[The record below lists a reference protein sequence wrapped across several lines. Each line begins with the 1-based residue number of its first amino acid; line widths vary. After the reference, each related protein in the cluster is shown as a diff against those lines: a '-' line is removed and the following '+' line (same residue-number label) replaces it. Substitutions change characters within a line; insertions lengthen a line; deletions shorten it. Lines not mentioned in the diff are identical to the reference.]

1 MIAEVTAV
9 GVVLSLTL
17 MATRSPLNSRSTQLA
32 RLHVSIVI
40 LTCRSPKWI
49 MGQKSM
55 YLRIGGI
62 LRLAHRGH

>member
-17 MATRSPLNSRSTQLA
+17 MATRSPLYSRSTQLA
-32 RLHVSIVI
+32 RSHASII
-40 LTCRSPKWI
+40 LLACKTRKMI
-49 MGQKSM
+49 MGQKSV
-55 YLRIGGI
+55 YLRTRGI